1 MMMTTTG
8 HVPAKRFLDI
18 ETALRWAY
26 RDELP
31 KRQHGGRYDT
41 RKLTGMMSDPAGAE
55 LVRRDAQDDDDRC
68 REPGFPAAMGDPHPD
83 SIIIESAVKHLG
95 DWAGHRFG
103 ADRMDALTC
112 DLPLDPWSTALD
124 GFIHLDPVGAATEA
138 IAAMAGT
145 ITVNA
150 RMASRPRWSID
161 RPKSSWVSGPNGK
174 PKVLIDETFV
184 QKFDPKGMFYEP
196 TQDPEPRAIT
206 FVKTMSCRSVRANL
220 YRPGTYCPLAWRP
233 DPVRL
238 LSERAEHCAWHAGL
252 EILSAEL
259 EGQLE
264 AIAVLSPAAA
274 WAPWLSPGS
283 SPGTHEDIH
292 GQPPELFAGLREAPY
307 RCETREQVAA
317 KRRMAQRRTLH
328 ESEETRQP
336 PARQGVRGIRGL
348 S

>member
-1 MMMTTTG
+1 MVSIG
-8 HVPAKRFLDI
+8 HAVPAKRFLDI
-18 ETALRWAY
+18 EMALRWAY

-31 KRQHGGRYDT
+31 KRQHGGRYDS
-41 RKLTGMMSDPAGAE
+41 RDLTAASMSRLAGA
-55 LVRRDAQDDDDRC
+55 AADDERPCDQ

-83 SIIIESAVKHLG
+83 AEIIEKAVEHLA

-103 ADRMDALTC
+103 ADRMDALTS
-112 DLPLDPWSTALD
+112 DLPLA
-124 GFIHLDPVGAATEA
+124 IDPVLVGIEA
-138 IAAMAGT
+138 IACMSGT
-145 ITVNA
+145 VTINA
-150 RMASRPRWSID
+150 RMAT
-161 RPKSSWVSGPNGK
+161 RPKWSADKPTARWTPGPNGK
-174 PKVLIDETFV
+174 PKVLLDEIFV
-184 QKFDPKGMFYEP
+184 QVIDSRDRVFYEP
-196 TQDPEPRAIT
+196 AREPLAPDAI
-206 FVKTMSCRSVRANL
+206 FYREPMPSPAVRSGH
-220 YRPGTYCPLAWRP
+220 YREGSYCPILWRP

-274 WAPWLSPGS
+274 WAPWLIPGS

-317 KRRMAQRRTLH
+317 KRRAAQRRRL
-328 ESEETRQP
+328 EPRAEETRSVTRA
-336 PARQGVRGIRGL
+336 PAKRDDGTNGA
-348 S
+348 